1 MLCPPGSDG
10 EVFVFTFD
18 ELLDLQ
24 IKINGSLAMADLYD
38 FLDNNQLH
46 LDS

>member
-1 MLCPPGSDG
+1 MLSPPGSNG

-24 IKINGSLAMADLYD
+24 VLVNGSLAMADLYD

-46 LDS
+46 IGS